1 MRSHLMSV
9 PRCLGFPLVLVLVT
23 CHRLAG
29 VNRMSHVGAAPAGTH
44 PVPRDGT
51 AAARFHG

>member
-1 MRSHLMSV
+1 MSV
-9 PRCLGFPLVLVLVT
+9 PRCRGLPPVLVLVT

-29 VNRMSHVGAAPAGTH
+29 VNRMSQVHAAPAGTR

-51 AAARFHG
+51 ATARFHG